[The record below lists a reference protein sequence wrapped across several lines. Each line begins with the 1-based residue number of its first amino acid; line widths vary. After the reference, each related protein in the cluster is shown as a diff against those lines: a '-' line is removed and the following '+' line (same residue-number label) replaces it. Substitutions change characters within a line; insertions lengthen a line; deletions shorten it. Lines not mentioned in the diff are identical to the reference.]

1 MLSLGPAALAWV
13 SGLAP
18 YGYHLQFPSL
28 LKGADRGEGSN
39 HSSGA
44 GPVSGWE
51 WGQAEGR
58 AMKELSGGC

>member
-28 LKGADRGEGSN
+28 LKGADRGQRGQTFKWRWPCEQLGV
-39 HSSGA
+39 
-44 GPVSGWE
+44 GP
-51 WGQAEGR
+51 GR
-58 AMKELSGGC
+58 GAMKELSGGC